1 LLWRIPVFSKPSPG
15 VISSSAPGFSLSHS
29 ATYLEVT
36 SMGRKS
42 KKGGKKG
49 NKGKGAKK

>member
-1 LLWRIPVFSKPSPG
+1 VSSQPSPD
-15 VISSSAPGFSLSHS
+15 VFTTPGFSLSHNC
-29 ATYLEVT
+29 TYLEVT

-49 NKGKGAKK
+49 NKGKGAKKGGAGK